1 MGEERGGEGRPGEGR
16 PGEGRWEMVS
26 DSVRAGAG
34 PAGLRSAPPEFVR
47 PGVRR
52 TPRQSP
58 ALVRRRPALPG
69 SEQAAGLC
77 GIEI

>member
-1 MGEERGGEGRPGEGR
+1 MNFFSLTHVINSLFFGCDYAAPTIFRNYA
-16 PGEGRWEMVS
+16 VS
-26 DSVRAGAG
+26 AEASVRAGAG

-58 ALVRRRPALPG
+58 AVGPA
-69 SEQAAGLC
+69 EAGPPRQ
-77 GIEI
+77 